1 MKQQELAGKIF
12 IAGVSSLGSTFFL
25 MIFSIIN
32 GTATC
37 TSLGI
42 NPAGVA
48 AAMTAAAWGGGFL
61 PIDGLPAMVLGMGK
75 YKLSDFFKFTI
86 PMYLIQILGLVVG
99 AVIMFPA

>member
-1 MKQQELAGKIF
+1 
-12 IAGVSSLGSTFFL
+12 
-25 MIFSIIN
+25 
-32 GTATC
+32 
-37 TSLGI
+37 
-42 NPAGVA
+42 
-48 AAMTAAAWGGGFL
+48 MTAAAWGGGFL